1 MADYKSFGDVANSEE
16 FKEFVRAHFGREV
29 SAIKDFE
36 EEAFYKRFLTYR
48 GEMKDEEKGLWNE
61 VLKQADEN
69 MADKTKRQVYLDTY
83 FPQKEWENLPADDK
97 AFLAVIENSVI
108 EKKNENS
115 AEIVFALTAEDVRE
129 FMIEQGMLENGDAKE
144 KNAALTND
152 SPEYSF
158 NSNEDVYEAFHELAD
173 KNQLQSDENA
183 VRKFQAAK
191 WAYLADKTPEQ
202 QDEVNNQLNRFI
214 NNEDQEKMIY
224 GNELY
229 TVNEEFRSIYNNI
242 DAEMK
247 SRIAAP
253 VVQNRDNT
261 KENAGENETGKA
273 PLGIMLT
280 DDNSRQK
287 EAPAK
292 ILPSDEKSAA
302 EYDEVRLRSLNSD
315 DNEFLIDQVRLSTLH
330 DMGVVSDEEAADLT
344 PQKAIEVLNK
354 HLPDMSDKQL
364 KQMESLMT
372 DKMLESEKL
381 FAIVPPSVLAAKYD
395 ELSKGIAKEKD
406 EQKKAELQAKKNTVA
421 ARIDQLADMLVN
433 QGQSQDN
440 LYFADTTN
448 IADVYEGYGEMFAVR
463 NRDLKELAAKSQDDA
478 EKQVIQELQNKM
490 YAGIGLLKQEMDS
503 YDQEHSLDKA
513 SPKDAEKI
521 EKNFDKLN
529 KALETVQPDE
539 ETLALVSNF
548 KFLDET
554 GKPKPQFVNEQ
565 GEVSDVYRNGDK
577 IIEGS
582 ELDTAIRL
590 AKQNI
595 VQDNMVTGSGL
606 DAENLQEYLT
616 KELSERLPENLYAL
630 HISDEVVRTGV
641 EDPQA
646 FTDKTKLN
654 EFVNKLANPERPMA
668 ISAAGFDRGVDYQI
682 NATAGFANALGM
694 KIGKDKPV
702 IGKIFEPLKD
712 IDKRAADRM
721 NGAPSKRK
729 TRIEML
735 KRAAK
740 GFTSAFVVSAGITAL
755 STMGASAA
763 ADAGITAGTMGMN
776 KLIGMGIGS
785 ALAIGMTIKQFRS
798 RRKQL
803 KKEGKPAGFLSVL
816 KDRKFAMTAITTAMG
831 AAALGF
837 AATGNPGT
845 AQALGMGALAV
856 GTANGI
862 ISNYNDS
869 RKGGLGKMESVGWA
883 ALQALANAGGAL
895 TGRGV
900 ANAGIDAYNQHNPQN
915 EVFQH
920 KEVVGHETVHNQET
934 VLKEEAVEGF
944 KDRATMWR
952 GEEAQVMHDK
962 LVEAGVPSDKAW
974 AYVGSHDTIVH
985 DGGGNVIH
993 EAAAT
998 HTGHDFSPQE
1008 ITTKDVQNHVLW
1020 GDEALKTAGLDAD
1033 TQAKAGSLINYSTG
1047 EVHVTP
1053 ENLAAADEFLKHY
1066 NADGSIMHVDSTPH
1080 ISGAG
1085 LDNANYNADTGH
1097 LEGGTKDGGTNTFS
1111 SYHDG
1116 DGITHVID
1124 KTSTVDK
1131 VGMVKNDNGGAGLGM
1146 FGVLG
1151 NILPKT
1157 FKKRAGA
1164 LLDRILRRGYKG
1176 ENVGKRD
1183 KTSAITQQNKND
1195 ALKAQENK
1203 NDALKAQEN
1212 KNDALKAQ
1220 ENKSE
1225 KKPLHISIEAEDNK
1239 TAMTK
1244 TQQKVEA
1251 SKALPQVASADA
1263 SDDGKNAAEN
1273 KTLKITIK
1281 AKDKGR

>member
-1 MADYKSFGDVANSEE
+1 MAGYERFGEISGDEE
-16 FKEFVRAHFGREV
+16 FAKFVYEHFGRDV
-29 SAIKDFE
+29 SGIKDFE
-36 EEAFYKRFLTYR
+36 QQAFYQRFMDYR
-48 GEMKDEEKGLWNE
+48 AGEEKAAPAVAAANE
-61 VLKQADEN
+61 LAD
-69 MADKTKRQVYLDTY
+69 DKKKLYTDTY
-83 FPQKEWENLPADDK
+83 FKGKSYAELNAADKEFLQNIDGAALDK
-97 AFLAVIENSVI
+97 A
-108 EKKNENS
+108 NEN
-115 AEIVFALTAEDVRE
+115 AEDGIIKFVMSTEELRNFLVSE
-129 FMIEQGMLENGDAKE
+129 GVLSTET
-144 KNAALTND
+144 AADTPVHAAGKTA
-152 SPEYSF
+152 SATGF
-158 NSNEDVYEAFHELAD
+158 NSNEEVYEAFHELAA
-173 KNQLQSDENA
+173 KNEQQFDEKA
-183 VRKFQAAK
+183 TKDFLASK
-191 WAYLADKTPEQ
+191 WTYLADKPQEQ

-214 NNEDQEKMIY
+214 NNEDQDKMIY

-229 TVNEEFRSIYNNI
+229 TVNDEFRNSYNNM

-247 SRIAAP
+247 SHVMMP
-253 VVQNRDNT
+253 VAQKQEDNENNNT
-261 KENAGENETGKA
+261 GLTVISDNEKDKENTPEEEKT
-273 PLGIMLT
+273 PLDMGII
-280 DDNSRQK
+280 DDNGKQN
-287 EAPAK
+287 EP
-292 ILPSDEKSAA
+292 PSDEKTPE

-315 DNEFLIDQVRLSTLH
+315 DNEFLLDQVRLSALH
-330 DMGVVSDEEAADLT
+330 DMGVVSDEETADLT

-354 HLPDMSDKQL
+354 HLLDMSDKQL

-372 DKMLESEKL
+372 DKMLESENL
-381 FAIVPPSVLAAKYD
+381 FAVVPPSMLAAKYD
-395 ELSKGIAKEKD
+395 ELSKSIAKEKD
-406 EQKKAELQAKKNTVA
+406 EQKKAELQAKKDMVA
-421 ARIDQLADMLVN
+421 ARIDQLTDMLVN

-463 NRDLKELAAKSQDDA
+463 NRDLKEQAAKAQDDA
-478 EKQVIQELQNKM
+478 EKQAIQEQQTKM
-490 YAGIGLLKQEMDS
+490 RTGIGLLKQEMDN
-503 YDQEHSLDKA
+503 YDKEHFLTDIE
-513 SPKDAEKI
+513 PKEAGEI

-539 ETLALVSNF
+539 ETLALVGNF

-565 GEVSDVYRNGDK
+565 GEVSDVYRKGDK
-577 IIEGS
+577 VIEGS

-590 AKQNI
+590 AKQNV
-595 VQDNMVTGSGL
+595 VQDNMVSGTGL
-606 DAENLQEYLT
+606 DTATAQDFLT

-641 EDPQA
+641 EDPKA

-682 NATAGFANALGM
+682 NATAGFANALSM

-702 IGKIFEPLKD
+702 VGKIFEPLKD

-721 NGAPSKRK
+721 NGTPNKRK

-755 STMGASAA
+755 STMGASAV
-763 ADAGITAGTMGMN
+763 ADAGITASTMGMN
-776 KLIGMGIGS
+776 KIIGMAAGS

-803 KKEGKPAGFLSVL
+803 KKEGKPASFLSVM
-816 KDRKFAMTAITTAMG
+816 KDRKFAMTVATTAMG

-837 AATGNPGT
+837 AATGNPGV

-856 GTANGI
+856 GTTNGI
-862 ISNYNDS
+862 ISNYKDS

-883 ALQALANAGGAL
+883 ALQVLANTGGAL
-895 TGRGV
+895 TGRAA
-900 ANAGIDAYNQHNPQN
+900 ANAGIDYYNEHNPKNEIFQHN
-915 EVFQH
+915 
-920 KEVVGHETVHNQET
+920 EVVGHETVHNQET
-934 VLKEEAVEGF
+934 VLTKDAVDGF

-998 HTGHDFSPQE
+998 HTGHDFSPQD

-1033 TQAKAGSLINYSTG
+1033 TQAKAGLLIDYSTG

-1053 ENLAAADEFLKHY
+1053 ETLAAADKFLQHY
-1066 NADGSIMHVDSTPH
+1066 NADGSIMNVDSTPH

-1097 LEGGTKDGGTNTFS
+1097 LEGGVKDGGTNTFT

-1116 DGITHVID
+1116 DGVTQVID

-1131 VGMVKNDNGGAGLGM
+1131 FGMVRNDNGGAGLGM

-1151 NILPKT
+1151 NLVPKT
-1157 FKKRAGA
+1157 FKNRAGA
-1164 LLDRILRRGYKG
+1164 LLDRILRRGKSKVAVPVKG
-1176 ENVGKRD
+1176 KED
-1183 KTSAITQQNKND
+1183 KKP
-1195 ALKAQENK
+1195 ENK
-1203 NDALKAQEN
+1203 APAQLEN
-1212 KNDALKAQ
+1212 K
-1220 ENKSE
+1220 E
-1225 KKPLHISIEAEDNK
+1225 KKPLNLEFKAEDNK
-1239 TAMTK
+1239 TALAK

-1251 SKALPQVASADA
+1251 GKPLPEVTLGEVPNDGKTVAWNKALDIVAQAK
-1263 SDDGKNAAEN
+1263 GKEH
-1273 KTLKITIK
+1273 
-1281 AKDKGR
+1281 